1 MVNNNFLLIGTITN
15 SFYLLLENDNVTIY
29 QAEVE
34 VEKSK
39 VGQVAH
45 FNIKAFG
52 SSKSIDFSIN
62 YRGKLV
68 AITGYLDVSYLP
80 ANSTPN
86 VSLVCTSLKVLGN
99 GNNTNK

>member
-1 MVNNNFLLIGTITN
+1 MVNNSFFLIGTVTN
-15 SFYLLLENDNVTIY
+15 NFFLLLENDNVSIY
-29 QAEVE
+29 QAELE

-52 SSKSIDFSIN
+52 SSKGIDFNTN
-62 YRGKLV
+62 YKGKLV
-68 AITGYLDVSYLP
+68 AITGYMDISYLP
-80 ANSTPN
+80 ANSTPY
-86 VSLVCTSLKVLGN
+86 VSLVCTSIKVLGN